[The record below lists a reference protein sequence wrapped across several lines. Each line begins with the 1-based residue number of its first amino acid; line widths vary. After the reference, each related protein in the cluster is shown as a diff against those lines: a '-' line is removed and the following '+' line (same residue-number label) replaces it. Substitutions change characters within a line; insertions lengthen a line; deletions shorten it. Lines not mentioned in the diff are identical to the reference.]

1 MSSLIY
7 LAGAAFAVCYLA
19 TPLVRDALLKA
30 GLVDRPDQARKRH
43 REAVPRLGGIPILLA
58 VAAALAIF
66 ARIEGG
72 AFAAA
77 VESVLPLVPAALL
90 VFVVGVADDLWD
102 LNAWIKLA
110 GQFTAAAWLWFAGLR
125 IDSVA
130 GQVFS
135 DDPWVTF
142 PLTVGWLLAATNAF
156 NLIDGIDG
164 LAAGVGLFATTTILL
179 SALLKGDP
187 ELQIL
192 TIPLAAALLAFL
204 RYNFNPATIFLGD
217 SGAMLIGFLL
227 GGYSVLWSHKSA
239 TLLAMTA
246 PVFALAFPIAETG
259 VSVVRRWLRGAPIFG
274 ADRGHIHHRLLEQ
287 GMGPRQAAMVLYGV
301 SALGAAV
308 SLVVAEPAIRERGLA
323 VLLFAVIAAFGF
335 RRLGYTEFASAK
347 HFVWGGEARRLL
359 AADIRARNLA
369 AAMESAESFDDCWAA
384 LQTGLTD
391 FGFRSVELRSEN
403 RHKRSLLQ
411 PEESEDS
418 WTLEI
423 PLPEINAG
431 ACMRLERAVEGHN
444 HAYVLDPVIDAIRKT
459 IPARLAGESPL

>member
-7 LAGAAFAVCYLA
+7 LAGAAFAICYLT
-19 TPLVRDALLKA
+19 TPWVRDVLLRV
-30 GLVDRPDQARKRH
+30 GLVDQPDEARKRH
-43 REAVPRLGGIPILLA
+43 REPVPRLGGLPILLA
-58 VAAALAIF
+58 VAAALTLF
-66 ARIEGG
+66 ARLEGG
-72 AFAAA
+72 DFAAA

-90 VFVVGVADDLWD
+90 MFAVGVADDLWD
-102 LNAWIKLA
+102 LNAWLKLA
-110 GQFTAAAWLWFAGLR
+110 GQFSAAAWLWFAGLR
-125 IDSVA
+125 IDSIG

-135 DDPWVTF
+135 DAAWVTF

-227 GGYSVLWSHKSA
+227 GAYSILWSHKSA

-259 VSVVRRWLRGAPIFG
+259 ASVVRRWLRGAPIFA
-274 ADRGHIHHRLLEQ
+274 ADRGHIHHRLLER

-308 SLVVAEPAIRERGLA
+308 SLVVAEPAIRERGIA
-323 VLLFAVIAAFGF
+323 VMLFAVIAAIGF
-335 RRLGYTEFASAK
+335 RSLGYTEFSSAK
-347 HFVWGGEARRLL
+347 RFVWGGGARRLL
-359 AADIRARNLA
+359 AAEIRTTNLA
-369 AAMESAESFDDCWAA
+369 AEMNASETFEDWWRTLSE
-384 LQTGLTD
+384 GLRE
-391 FGFRSVELRSEN
+391 FGFRSVELRSRD
-403 RHKRSLLQ
+403 RHKRSELR
-411 PEESEDS
+411 PDETGEA
-418 WTLEI
+418 WTVEI
-423 PLPEINAG
+423 PLPEIDESAALRITRSIQETSG
-431 ACMRLERAVEGHN
+431 DYA
-444 HAYVLDPVIDAIRKT
+444 LDPLIEAVHKT
-459 IPARLAGESPL
+459 LPARLNRDDSL

>member
-1 MSSLIY
+1 MNSLIY
-7 LAGAAFAVCYLA
+7 LAGTAFAICYLA
-19 TPLVRDALLKA
+19 TPLVRDALLRA

-43 REAVPRLGGIPILLA
+43 RDAVPRLGGIPILAA

-66 ARIEGG
+66 ARVEGG

-77 VESVLPLVPAALL
+77 VESVVPLVPAALL
-90 VFVVGVADDLWD
+90 VFAVGVADDLWD
-102 LNAWIKLA
+102 LNAWLKLA
-110 GQFTAAAWLWFAGLR
+110 GQFAAAAWLWFAGLR
-125 IDSVA
+125 IDSIS

-135 DDPWVTF
+135 DDAWVTF
-142 PLTVGWLLAATNAF
+142 PLTVLWLLAATNAF

-164 LAAGVGLFATTTILL
+164 LASGVGLFATTTILL
-179 SALLKGDP
+179 SALLKGDE

-227 GGYSVLWSHKSA
+227 GGYSILWSHKSA

-259 VSVVRRWLRGAPIFG
+259 VSVARRWLRGAPIFG
-274 ADRGHIHHRLLEQ
+274 ADRGHIHHRLLEK

-308 SLVVAEPAIRERGLA
+308 SLVVAGPAIRERGL
-323 VLLFAVIAAFGF
+323 VVILFAVIAAIGF
-335 RRLGYTEFASAK
+335 RRLGYTEFSSAK
-347 HFVWGGEARRLL
+347 RFVWGGGARKLL

-369 AAMESAESFDDCWAA
+369 AAMDSSRDFEDCWET
-384 LQTGLTD
+384 LRVGLTE
-391 FGFRSVELRSEN
+391 FGFRSVELRSED
-403 RHKRSLLQ
+403 RHKRSVLR
-411 PEESEDS
+411 PEQTGAS
-418 WTLEI
+418 WTLEV
-423 PLPEINAG
+423 PLPEIDAG
-431 ACMRLERAVEGHN
+431 ACVRLERDAQESDET
-444 HAYVLDPVIDAIRKT
+444 YVLDPVIGAIRRA
-459 IPARLAGESPL
+459 IPARLSKGDSL